1 MILKT
6 IMIFRFLLVIYINT
20 LSVIGIS
27 IYYLSQHCHDIP
39 GLTIKRLYFELT
51 GAVIYSHPKYA
62 ELYDNFHKNIHQS
75 NSKSNFF
82 KQNNKTNINHPK
94 KSNKLPSKFVTVD
107 ETNFPQSYTSH
118 KYRENHVNSTVI
130 TTKTTKLLKQSIET
144 VTNDDIQLENKL
156 NSKYPVNFSCEIY
169 VHSRVNSRIMIR
181 FQSFYIPS
189 QQHLLCDENYL
200 YLFDSN
206 TPQYRAM
213 AEAGGERGLC
223 QHHFP
228 TQPIFT
234 TKSFVTI
241 VFRSTTFSSSSM
253 DIEPGFKLI
262 LTAITDAKSA
272 GVCENNEFF
281 CGHISVEP
289 SQLSYMHR
297 NKRSITNV
305 LNSSDKTNSTDIQPL
320 TTKQILQNIVQ
331 KNLSKVKSVKLKQ
344 RRSSK
349 RKDYG
354 YCISRLLQCDSIV
367 HCHNARDE
375 LPSLRMNPSDLPHQ
389 LLHALVGAYLTPAD
403 LNNVGCTVYKL
414 NNDPLINNNN
424 KYTLVKSLFPS
435 SHIEN
440 NRTNLSRFFSI
451 SSTANTLIIGC
462 IILVSFVVI
471 VFAYSCYQYCYRK
484 KLRTIQIPNKSIT
497 YWSSFKTMK
506 RLNRISQ
513 DHVKSN
519 LTNQEQ
525 KTEMNKECFTQNGLG
540 KYMIGRSATDGTLST
555 LAESYPGSNK
565 NEKSTSDIN
574 QSSLYLQNRPL
585 ISQSISRNSLQSN
598 DYNYHSNNN
607 NNTKSVHFDVPNNN
621 NNDNNNITQNSNQY
635 YKAPYLNSINPQC
648 FGPYCETIPFIN
660 QQQQIQINWQ
670 TNSQQLICY
679 PIMNKSQMFTNCS
692 QTLFHT
698 SLYSNI
704 NNSETQML
712 KADIVPCNNLWRS
725 ASFGNETELLQPINN
740 EFQTNIPYSM
750 TTPFLPSYQHPLQCH
765 HQYSNTTAP
774 PPPPPYPKDHR
785 LTNPCSASIQIK
797 YHLEEFGKPD
807 EYLIRPPS
815 KLLMKNDVGK
825 EQNTK
830 MITNFNK
837 KTGTKRVDNRK
848 LYRRKHKEHLAMVN
862 NHHYTKNDRNRHY
875 ILSVYSDGSVSES
888 NGMYMVKHCGYR
900 NKKHLKHFD
909 SKAQVIDSDSPATTD
924 VGITYTSKRSR
935 KCINERFMHTEH
947 IQRVSHSHKH
957 KTCHSYSKIR
967 PAKHTDLLHNKIQPT
982 SGSLCNTANNDTE
995 CDKYVRDCEKTFDAK
1010 IHTLSSFSER
1020 YTLSNSESNPL
1031 NLSFLT
1037 RENTTNNMNRSFSS
1051 SDIPYTRHGEY
1062 I

>member
-1 MILKT
+1 MRL
-6 IMIFRFLLVIYINT
+6 FL
-20 LSVIGIS
+20 SS
-27 IYYLSQHCHDIP
+27 EYY
-39 GLTIKRLYFELT
+39 G
-51 GAVIYSHPKYA
+51 YSYSSFF
-62 ELYDNFHKNIHQS
+62 NF
-75 NSKSNFF
+75 
-82 KQNNKTNINHPK
+82 
-94 KSNKLPSKFVTVD
+94 
-107 ETNFPQSYTSH
+107 
-118 KYRENHVNSTVI
+118 
-130 TTKTTKLLKQSIET
+130 
-144 VTNDDIQLENKL
+144 
-156 NSKYPVNFSCEIY
+156 C
-169 VHSRVNSRIMIR
+169 
-181 FQSFYIPS
+181 
-189 QQHLLCDENYL
+189 
-200 YLFDSN
+200 
-206 TPQYRAM
+206 
-213 AEAGGERGLC
+213 
-223 QHHFP
+223 
-228 TQPIFT
+228 
-234 TKSFVTI
+234 
-241 VFRSTTFSSSSM
+241 RSTTFSSSSSVDM
-253 DIEPGFKLI
+253 EPGFKLI
-262 LTAITDAKSA
+262 LTAITDAKST

-297 NKRSITNV
+297 NKRLITNI
-305 LNSSDKTNSTDIQPL
+305 LNSSDKTNYSTDIQPI
-320 TTKQILQNIVQ
+320 TTKHILQNIVQ
-331 KNLSKVKSVKLKQ
+331 NNLSKVKSVKLKQ

-424 KYTLVKSLFPS
+424 KYTLVKSLSPS
-435 SHIEN
+435 SQMEN
-440 NRTNLSRFFSI
+440 NRTNLPPFFPI

-484 KLRTIQIPNKSIT
+484 KLRTIQIPNKSIV

-506 RLNRISQ
+506 GLNSISQ

-519 LTNQEQ
+519 LTTQEQ
-525 KTEMNKECFTQNGLG
+525 KTDMNKECFTQNGLG

-565 NEKSTSDIN
+565 NEKCTSDIN
-574 QSSLYLQNRPL
+574 QSSLYVQNRPL
-585 ISQSISRNSLQSN
+585 IPQSISRNSLQSN

-607 NNTKSVHFDVPNNN
+607 NNNSTKSVHFDVPNS
-621 NNDNNNITQNSNQY
+621 NDNNNNNNNNNNISQNSNQY
-635 YKAPYLNSINPQC
+635 YKAPCVNSINPQC
-648 FGPYCETIPFIN
+648 FGSYCETVPFIN

-704 NNSETQML
+704 NNSQTQML
-712 KADIVPCNNLWRS
+712 NADIVPYNNLWRS

-740 EFQTNIPYSM
+740 EFQTNIPHSI
-750 TTPFLPSYQHPLQCH
+750 TTTFLPLHQHPLHYH
-765 HQYSNTTAP
+765 HQYSTTTAP

-785 LTNPCSASIQIK
+785 LINSCTASKQIK
-797 YHLEEFGKPD
+797 YHLGELGKSD
-807 EYLIRPPS
+807 EYVVRSPS
-815 KLLMKNDVGK
+815 KLLLKKTVGK

-830 MITNFNK
+830 IITNFNK
-837 KTGTKRVDNRK
+837 KTGTKRGDNRK
-848 LYRRKHKEHLAMVN
+848 LYRRKHKEHLGMVN
-862 NHHYTKNDRNRHY
+862 NHLTLDHYTKNDRNRHY

-888 NGMYMVKHCGYR
+888 SGMYTVKHCGYR
-900 NKKHLKHFD
+900 NKKHSKHFD
-909 SKAQVIDSDSPATTD
+909 SKAQIIDSDSPATTD
-924 VGITYTSKRSR
+924 VSITHTSKRSR
-935 KCINERFMHTEH
+935 KCFNEHFMHTEH

-957 KTCHSYSKIR
+957 KTCHFHSKTR
-967 PAKHTDLLHNKIQPT
+967 PEKHTDLLNNKIQSL
-982 SGSLCNTANNDTE
+982 SGSLCSTANNDTK
-995 CDKYVRDCEKTFDAK
+995 CDKRVRDFEKKFDAK
-1010 IHTLSSFSER
+1010 ICTVSSLNER
-1020 YTLSNSESNPL
+1020 YTISHSESNPL
-1031 NLSFLT
+1031 NLSFLA